1 MNAWSNIEVSE
12 ENTEISGINKLEE
25 ALGKYPDHV
34 RQIRELITRFE
45 VCHFKYLQHL
55 ENIRKSIMDL
65 HPYTDPGNI
74 GQYHVQHGDEA
85 WKSDNTGRTLMGQQ
99 YLWALENWLENS
111 KKNKPAEYNE
121 QLASEIETWLGEKNP
136 EKDRLVRLLVA
147 RLMWDWK
154 TLEQLSQKSMEEI
167 SQEGDDRGLEYQIH
181 RMDICHFAFP
191 VHLINVIRGIGK
203 MKPVDNFEGCGT
215 YNNSIR
221 KSIRA
226 ELLKINDWLLTWGEA
241 GIAGLNKEDLAR
253 IWLFACLAK
262 TIKEQVGLKDPIA
275 LPVDKEHQ

>member
-1 MNAWSNIEVSE
+1 MNAWSNIEVSV
-12 ENTEISGINKLEE
+12 ENTEISSINRLEE

-55 ENIRKSIMDL
+55 ENIRKSIIDL
-65 HPYTDPGNI
+65 HPSTDPGKI
-74 GQYHVQHGDEA
+74 GQYHVQHGDKA

-111 KKNKPAEYNE
+111 NKNKPPEYNQE
-121 QLASEIETWLGEKNP
+121 LAGEIETWLGEKNP

-167 SQEGDDRGLEYQIH
+167 IQEGDDMGLEYQIN

-191 VHLINVIRGIGK
+191 VHLINIIRGIGK
-203 MKPVDNFEGCGT
+203 MKRLENFEGCGT
-215 YNNSIR
+215 YNSNIR

-226 ELLKINDWLLTWGEA
+226 ELIKINDWLLAGGEA
-241 GIAGLNKEDLAR
+241 GTAGPDKEDLPR

-275 LPVDKEHQ
+275 IPQK